1 MRAARYYGREDIR
14 IEEVVEPAPGVG
26 EVKLKNA
33 FAGICGSDL
42 HAYFAPENL
51 AIDLSQPHP
60 LTGATPPLILGHE
73 FSGTVVEIG
82 EGVTDVAEGDRV
94 AVWPVYYC
102 GRCAACRNKKY
113 NLCPDIGFHG
123 ITSKGGGTAAFTT
136 IAANKVHKLPE
147 SVDLR
152 LGALVEPMAVGWH
165 AVRRSGA
172 RAGQSALIAGAGP
185 IGIGIWFA
193 LRAQGVDRVIVSEPS
208 ESRRGVLQRLG
219 AVAVDPTATDP
230 GAAVAELTNGDGID
244 VAFDAA
250 GAAAATTQAL
260 ASLTPGGRL
269 VIVAFHE
276 RPIDF
281 NPSSIIML
289 ETEVVGAN
297 AHLPEDFDEVIA
309 AMAVGAYD
317 TTGWVDETDLD
328 GLVEIMHTLRSGSG
342 TKMLVR
348 SGT

>member
-1 MRAARYYGREDIR
+1 MRAARYYGREDLR
-14 IEEVVEPAPGVG
+14 IEEVAEPTPGFG
-26 EVKLKNA
+26 EVKLQNA
-33 FAGICGSDL
+33 YAGICGSDL

-73 FSGTVVEIG
+73 FSGTVVAIG
-82 EGVTDVAEGDRV
+82 NGVTNVSEGDRV

-102 GRCAACRNKKY
+102 GRCAACRKKKY

-136 IAANKVHKLPE
+136 IAANKVHKLPG

-172 RAGQSALIAGAGP
+172 QAGQSALVVGGGP

-193 LRAQGVDRVIVSEPS
+193 LRAQGIDRVIVAEPNIH
-208 ESRRGVLQRLG
+208 RRRVLQRLG
-219 AVAVDPTATDP
+219 AATFDPVATNQ
-230 GAAVAELTNGDGID
+230 GAAVAEFTNGDGID

-250 GAAAATTQAL
+250 GAAVATIQAM
-260 ASLTPGGRL
+260 AGLTPGGRL
-269 VIVAFHE
+269 VVVAFHE

-281 NPSSIIML
+281 SPNSMIMV

-297 AHLPEDFDEVIA
+297 AHLPEDFNEVIA
-309 AMAVGAYD
+309 AMAAGAYD

-328 GLVEIMHTLRSGSG
+328 GLVEAMHTLRSGRG